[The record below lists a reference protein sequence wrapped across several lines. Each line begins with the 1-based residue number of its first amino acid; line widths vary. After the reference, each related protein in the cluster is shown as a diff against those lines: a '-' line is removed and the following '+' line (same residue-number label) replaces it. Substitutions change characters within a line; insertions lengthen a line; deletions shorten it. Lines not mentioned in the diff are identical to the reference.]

1 MSSRYLAVCLALV
14 TAACTSATQEQ
25 ACTLIGC
32 SDGLVVRVEGAPEG
46 MTTIELKRPFRS
58 PVVLTCTGPDHC
70 AGGIQFADQ
79 TPAHA
84 IITIT
89 SGDRVKSVELDL
101 AYTKSRPNGPGC
113 EPECR
118 QASVTVVLP
127 QT

>member
-1 MSSRYLAVCLALV
+1 MNGRYLAGCLALMA
-14 TAACTSATQEQ
+14 AACTSATQEQ

-32 SDGLVVRVEGAPEG
+32 SDGLVVRVEGAPDG

-70 AGGIQFADQ
+70 AGGIQFEDL

-84 IITIT
+84 IITVT
-89 SGDRVKSVELDL
+89 SGDKVKSVETDL
-101 AYTKSRPNGPGC
+101 EYTKHRPNGPGC

-118 QASVTVVLP
+118 QATVTVILP
-127 QT
+127 QA